1 VLKHPNY
8 FFNSGRGASV
18 SLEKQLLEDM
28 KAAMKSGDKLRL
40 ETIRSLRAQ
49 LKNAQIEKGGELS
62 EEEQIQVLMKA
73 AKKRK
78 ESIEQFRAVG
88 REDRAQIEAQELA
101 IIEAYL
107 PQQMSEDEI
116 SRLVDQIIQEVG
128 ATSPRDMGRV
138 MGTIMPKVKGRA
150 DGKLVQQI
158 VKDKLSRL

>member
-1 VLKHPNY
+1 M
-8 FFNSGRGASV
+8 